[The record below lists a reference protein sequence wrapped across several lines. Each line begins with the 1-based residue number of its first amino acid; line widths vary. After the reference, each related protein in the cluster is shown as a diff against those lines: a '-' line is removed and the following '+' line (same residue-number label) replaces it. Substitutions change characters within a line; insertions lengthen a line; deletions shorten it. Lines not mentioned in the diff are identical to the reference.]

1 MHDSSSLSVMM
12 KNFHEDVTE
21 FNDNVAEIERWPLWW
36 RCKERPGRRAA
47 GGAAALADPAHAML
61 RLTPHGEEW

>member
-1 MHDSSSLSVMM
+1 MM

-36 RCKERPGRRAA
+36 RCKEPQPSSDLVDVLLAA
-47 GGAAALADPAHAML
+47 PPPW
-61 RLTPHGEEW
+61 LTPHTLCSD

>member
-36 RCKERPGRRAA
+36 RCKEPQPSSDLVDVLLAA
-47 GGAAALADPAHAML
+47 PPP
-61 RLTPHGEEW
+61 RLTPHTLCFG